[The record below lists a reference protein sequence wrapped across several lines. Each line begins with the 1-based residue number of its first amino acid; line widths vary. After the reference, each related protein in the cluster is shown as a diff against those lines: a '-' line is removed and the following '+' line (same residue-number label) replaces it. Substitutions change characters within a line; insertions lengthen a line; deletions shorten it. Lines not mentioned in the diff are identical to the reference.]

1 MNISMAL
8 FLVFFPRDGLTQ
20 TTPENLGPDV
30 PHKRDAVI
38 VGVCS
43 LLSLLLVG
51 VISTI
56 FLYRFPSHLLS
67 WANFLGILAAVL
79 SSVQYIPQ
87 LYTTWK
93 VKQVL
98 SLSIAT
104 MVIQVPGAFLFAFSL
119 WLRVG
124 WEGWSTWFVYC
135 VTGLLQGAL
144 LVMALSF
151 RGNTGGDQAGEV
163 QQGGESTERD
173 SLLGNAQ

>member
-1 MNISMAL
+1 MVL
-8 FLVFFPRDGLTQ
+8 FLVFFPRDAFAH
-20 TTPENLGPDV
+20 TPPEHLSPDT
-30 PHKRDAVI
+30 PRKRDAVI
-38 VGVCS
+38 VGVVSLVS
-43 LLSLLLVG
+43 LLTVG
-51 VISTI
+51 LISTI
-56 FLYRFPSHLLS
+56 FLFRLPSHLLS
-67 WANFLGILAAVL
+67 WANFLGILAAIL

-135 VTGLLQGAL
+135 VTGVLQGAL
-144 LVMALSF
+144 LVMAITF
-151 RGNTGGDQAGEV
+151 YKKEKDGQAGEH
-163 QQGGESTERD
+163 EATETD
-173 SLLGNAQ
+173 PLLEQSGSHD